1 MASQFYIYA
10 LTFSLVVLSINCL
23 RDNWQQNSDLVDEQY
38 AARHSASRFRRQSPL
53 LGHKNYAQAVAQ
65 PSVVVVPGVP
75 NTAYRGSSYGTQ
87 SVPYGTQM
95 AGYGV
100 NRAPT
105 VVVSVP
111 DSSSCKKSKKKKKKI
126 FSDLEED

>member
-1 MASQFYIYA
+1 MASQFHIYFT
-10 LTFSLVVLSINCL
+10 LSLVFLSVNCL
-23 RDNWQQNSDLVDEQY
+23 INNGQRSSDVIHGQN
-38 AARHSASRFRRQSPL
+38 AARHSSASRFRRQSPL
-53 LGHKNYAQAVAQ
+53 LGYKNYGQAVQ

-75 NTAYRGSSYGTQ
+75 NTVYRGSSYGTQ
-87 SVPYGTQM
+87 SVPYGTQA

-111 DSSSCKKSKKKKKKI
+111 DDNYMTPVLSNPYVPRI
-126 FSDLEED
+126 

>member
-1 MASQFYIYA
+1 MASHFLIC
-10 LTFSLVVLSINCL
+10 LTLSLVFLSVNCFIIN
-23 RDNWQQNSDLVDEQY
+23 NNGQQSSDVIHGQN
-38 AARHSASRFRRQSPL
+38 AARHTSASRFRRQSPL
-53 LGHKNYAQAVAQ
+53 LGYKNYAQAVQ

-75 NTAYRGSSYGTQ
+75 NTVYRGSSYGTQ
-87 SVPYGTQM
+87 SVPYGTQA

-111 DSSSCKKSKKKKKKI
+111 DDNYMTPVLSNPYVPRI
-126 FSDLEED
+126 

>member
-10 LTFSLVVLSINCL
+10 LTLSLMVLSINCL
-23 RDNWQQNSDLVDEQY
+23 RNNWQQNSGLVDEQN

-53 LGHKNYAQAVAQ
+53 L
-65 PSVVVVPGVP
+65 VP

-111 DSSSCKKSKKKKKKI
+111 DSSSCKKTKKKKKKI
-126 FSDLEED
+126 FSDLAED